1 MKRTMS
7 WKEFLGL
14 HTVAADYKEG
24 ADGHI
29 ETMPMVSVE
38 NAEKACSMA
47 EKELAK
53 SLLALHGAARS
64 ELLERI
70 VSEI

>member
-1 MKRTMS
+1 MK
-7 WKEFLGL
+7 WKEFLEL

-24 ADGHI
+24 ADGHV

-38 NAEKACSMA
+38 NVEKACSMA
-47 EKELAK
+47 EKELARE
-53 SLLALHGAARS
+53 LLALHGAARS
-64 ELLERI
+64 DLLERI